1 MTQDLEHPSHH
12 LGRRHL
18 ERLVMLSDGVFAI
31 AITLSALEI
40 KPETGEGVSLWQAW
54 SLSLLVYFMSFV
66 LIGAIWLV
74 HRRIV
79 SWLNHIDAAG
89 TVISMVLLSLVAL
102 VPVVIRYALTHP
114 QRHDGFLAYSLLFVL
129 LYLTMAVLLAY
140 LTHRAKLA
148 VHAPPIEAQQLLAKL
163 GFAVL
168 IFSAAASYLQG
179 WIVLAIICALAAMPL
194 RWLAWRRAPK
204 AAAAG

>member
-1 MTQDLEHPSHH
+1 MTQELEHPSHH

-79 SWLNHIDAAG
+79 SWLNHIDAVG

-102 VPVVIRYALTHP
+102 VPVVIRYALTHM

-140 LTHRAKLA
+140 LIHMAKLA
-148 VHAPPIEAQQLLAKL
+148 VHAPPSEARQLLAKL

-168 IFSAAASYLQG
+168 IFCAAGLYLQG
-179 WIVLAIICALAAMPL
+179 WIIAAIVCAAASLPL
-194 RWLAWRRAPK
+194 RWLAWRRTPNT
-204 AAAAG
+204 AAG